1 MVKKSVFIRSLSYI
15 EPVIAIA
22 MRKTLFTAI
31 LFLISAIL
39 NAQTVNELKMD
50 ANSADDLSVPQD
62 ATYYYL
68 HMTLPDVE
76 QYEASHGCRTL
87 IIDIKLVSQSFS
99 SLPEEKIQKNL

>member
-62 ATYYYL
+62 ATYYSL
-68 HMTLPDVE
+68 HMTLPDIE
-76 QYEASHGCRTL
+76 QYDSRTL
-87 IIDIKLVSQSFS
+87 IIDIKLVSQIFS
-99 SLPEEKIQKNL
+99 TLPEEKIQKNL